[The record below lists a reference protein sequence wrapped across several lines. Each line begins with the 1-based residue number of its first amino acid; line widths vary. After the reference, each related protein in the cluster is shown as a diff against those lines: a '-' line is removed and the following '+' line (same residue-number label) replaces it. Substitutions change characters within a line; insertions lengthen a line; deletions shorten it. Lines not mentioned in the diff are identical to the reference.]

1 MTKLL
6 EQALAE
12 LKTLPEA
19 DQEAIAAR
27 ILEEILDERRWQK
40 SFAESHEVL
49 KRLAAEALE
58 EDRQG
63 RTLPGDW

>member
-12 LKTLPEA
+12 LKTLPEREQ
-19 DQEAIAAR
+19 DAIAAR

-40 SFAESHEVL
+40 SFAESPEVL

-63 RTLPGDW
+63 KTLPGDW